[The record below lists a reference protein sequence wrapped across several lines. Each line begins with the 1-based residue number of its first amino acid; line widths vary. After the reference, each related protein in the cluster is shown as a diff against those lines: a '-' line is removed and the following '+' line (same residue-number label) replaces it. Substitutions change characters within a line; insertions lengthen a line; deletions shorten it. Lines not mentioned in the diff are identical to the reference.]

1 MAAEVKFDRGMC
13 VHDCALRGAKTSG
26 KKHAKMDISTL
37 FRMHTRIIHIDSGPL
52 NISEH

>member
-1 MAAEVKFDRGMC
+1 LCMC
-13 VHDCALRGAKTSG
+13 TQSRLLRGAKTSG